1 MASGISSKGTSCGLK
16 EIVCM
21 LACIG
26 ILQSSGHS
34 TLSLALLQV
43 TEKGME
49 AHLIQPDIDRAGTF
63 CMYIL
68 LTANAA

>member
-1 MASGISSKGTSCGLK
+1 
-16 EIVCM
+16 M

-63 CMYIL
+63 CMYVL